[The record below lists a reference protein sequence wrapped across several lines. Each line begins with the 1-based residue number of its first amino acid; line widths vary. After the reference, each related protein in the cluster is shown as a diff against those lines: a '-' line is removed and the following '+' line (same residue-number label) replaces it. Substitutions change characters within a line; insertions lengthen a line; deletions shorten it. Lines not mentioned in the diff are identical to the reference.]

1 MDLGGTLSVLG
12 LTVVL
17 VLVIA
22 AITRWGPQPPV
33 PGATDAELGIRARFM
48 DLAVTSTHLLVG
60 SQRYPVAGFRV
71 TAEDAGHGQ
80 SIYVTVEG
88 PDLWVVREEPLR
100 IDRRAGV
107 KARAFAAEVNLR
119 GRAKG

>member
-1 MDLGGTLSVLG
+1 MDLSGTLSVLV

-22 AITRWGPQPPV
+22 AVTRSGPQPPV
-33 PGATDAELGIRARFM
+33 PGPTDAELGIRARFM

-60 SQRYPVAGFRV
+60 NQRYPVAGFRV

-80 SIYVTVEG
+80 SVYVTVEG

-100 IDRRAGV
+100 IDRGAGV
-107 KARAFAAEVNLR
+107 ARAFAAEVNLR
-119 GRAKG
+119 SRANG